1 MVKSTPCITIDFM
14 NMSQLTE
21 RTFTP
26 SESLSSL
33 SLFLSLARGQC
44 RPGKFWHRR
53 SFRQKFLLRSLIMP
67 RLSVEWM
74 NELSHWPNLNVL
86 LTRQP
91 RLPVRL
97 HRPYLAANLSR
108 KQLLEALRY
117 HYALLRECMSAEEF
131 SLYLNTPGLQLAKL
145 EGKNGEQFTLE
156 LTMMI
161 SMDKEGDS
169 TILFRNSEGI
179 PLAEITFTLC
189 EYQGKRT
196 MFIGGLQGAK
206 WEIPHQEIQNATKAC
221 HGLFPKRLVMEA
233 ACLFAQRLQVEQI
246 IAVSNETHIYRSLR
260 YRDKEGKKYAATVRS
275 LLNNDREAEREH
287 LTALPALDMEHFMYR
302 QGFSDV
308 FHRMA
313 QIPENVPMNLRKII
327 SKAIHRSS
335 KPDLAIE
342 VAMEAGRRGVD
353 SVPTLLKKMF
363 SRVLWLARG
372 RAD

>member
-1 MVKSTPCITIDFM
+1 MVKSTSCITIDFM

-117 HYALLRECMSAEEF
+117 HYALLRGCMSAEEF
-131 SLYLNTPGLQLAKL
+131 SLYLNTPGCNWL
-145 EGKNGEQFTLE
+145 NW
-156 LTMMI
+156 
-161 SMDKEGDS
+161 KEKTAS
-169 TILFRNSEGI
+169 SS
-179 PLAEITFTLC
+179 
-189 EYQGKRT
+189 
-196 MFIGGLQGAK
+196 
-206 WEIPHQEIQNATKAC
+206 
-221 HGLFPKRLVMEA
+221 RL
-233 ACLFAQRLQVEQI
+233 
-246 IAVSNETHIYRSLR
+246 S
-260 YRDKEGKKYAATVRS
+260 
-275 LLNNDREAEREH
+275 
-287 LTALPALDMEHFMYR
+287 
-302 QGFSDV
+302 
-308 FHRMA
+308 
-313 QIPENVPMNLRKII
+313 
-327 SKAIHRSS
+327 
-335 KPDLAIE
+335 
-342 VAMEAGRRGVD
+342 
-353 SVPTLLKKMF
+353 
-363 SRVLWLARG
+363 
-372 RAD
+372 

>member
-117 HYALLRECMSAEEF
+117 HYALLRGCMSAEE
-131 SLYLNTPGLQLAKL
+131 
-145 EGKNGEQFTLE
+145 FTLE

-260 YRDKEGKKYAATVRS
+260 YRDKEGKIHADYNAFWESVGGVC
-275 LLNNDREAEREH
+275 DAERH
-287 LTALPALDMEHFMYR
+287 YRLPAQIARKEIAEIASKKRAEYRRRYEMLDAI
-302 QGFSDV
+302 QPQ
-308 FHRMA
+308 MA
-313 QIPENVPMNLRKII
+313 TMF
-327 SKAIHRSS
+327 
-335 KPDLAIE
+335 
-342 VAMEAGRRGVD
+342 RG
-353 SVPTLLKKMF
+353 
-363 SRVLWLARG
+363 
-372 RAD
+372 

>member
-1 MVKSTPCITIDFM
+1 MVKSTSCITIDFM

-117 HYALLRECMSAEEF
+117 HYALLRGCMSAEEF

-179 PLAEITFTLC
+179 PLAELTFTLC
-189 EYQGKRT
+189 EYQGKGRCLLADCKAQNGKFHT
-196 MFIGGLQGAK
+196 RNPECDESLPRAISQTPRDGSGLSVC
-206 WEIPHQEIQNATKAC
+206 PT
-221 HGLFPKRLVMEA
+221 
-233 ACLFAQRLQVEQI
+233 FA
-246 IAVSNETHIYRSLR
+246 
-260 YRDKEGKKYAATVRS
+260 
-275 LLNNDREAEREH
+275 
-287 LTALPALDMEHFMYR
+287 
-302 QGFSDV
+302 
-308 FHRMA
+308 
-313 QIPENVPMNLRKII
+313 
-327 SKAIHRSS
+327 
-335 KPDLAIE
+335 
-342 VAMEAGRRGVD
+342 
-353 SVPTLLKKMF
+353 
-363 SRVLWLARG
+363 G
-372 RAD
+372 RADYCRQQ

>member
-1 MVKSTPCITIDFM
+1 MVKSTSCIIIDFM

-33 SLFLSLARGQC
+33 SLFLSLALTC
-44 RPGKFWHRR
+44 RPGLNSGIAV

-117 HYALLRECMSAEEF
+117 HYALLRGCMSAEEF

-179 PLAEITFTLC
+179 PLAELTFTLC

-206 WEIPHQEIQNATKAC
+206 WEIPHQEIQNATKPAT
-221 HGLFPKRLVMEA
+221 GYFPNA
-233 ACLFAQRLQVEQI
+233 
-246 IAVSNETHIYRSLR
+246 S
-260 YRDKEGKKYAATVRS
+260 
-275 LLNNDREAEREH
+275 
-287 LTALPALDMEHFMYR
+287 
-302 QGFSDV
+302 
-308 FHRMA
+308 
-313 QIPENVPMNLRKII
+313 
-327 SKAIHRSS
+327 
-335 KPDLAIE
+335 
-342 VAMEAGRRGVD
+342 
-353 SVPTLLKKMF
+353 
-363 SRVLWLARG
+363 
-372 RAD
+372 

>member
-74 NELSHWPNLNVL
+74 NELSRWPNLNVL

-260 YRDKEGKKYAATVRS
+260 YRDKEGKIHADYNAFWESVGGVC
-275 LLNNDREAEREH
+275 DAERH
-287 LTALPALDMEHFMYR
+287 YRLPAQIARKEIAEIASKKRAEYRRRYEMLDAI
-302 QGFSDV
+302 QPQ
-308 FHRMA
+308 MA
-313 QIPENVPMNLRKII
+313 TMF
-327 SKAIHRSS
+327 
-335 KPDLAIE
+335 
-342 VAMEAGRRGVD
+342 RG
-353 SVPTLLKKMF
+353 
-363 SRVLWLARG
+363 
-372 RAD
+372 

>member
-1 MVKSTPCITIDFM
+1 
-14 NMSQLTE
+14 
-21 RTFTP
+21 
-26 SESLSSL
+26 
-33 SLFLSLARGQC
+33 
-44 RPGKFWHRR
+44 
-53 SFRQKFLLRSLIMP
+53 MP

-117 HYALLRECMSAEEF
+117 HYALLRGCMSAEEF

-169 TILFRNSEGI
+169 TILFRNSEDI

-196 MFIGGLQGAK
+196 MFIG
-206 WEIPHQEIQNATKAC
+206 
-221 HGLFPKRLVMEA
+221 
-233 ACLFAQRLQVEQI
+233 
-246 IAVSNETHIYRSLR
+246 
-260 YRDKEGKKYAATVRS
+260 
-275 LLNNDREAEREH
+275 
-287 LTALPALDMEHFMYR
+287 
-302 QGFSDV
+302 
-308 FHRMA
+308 
-313 QIPENVPMNLRKII
+313 
-327 SKAIHRSS
+327 
-335 KPDLAIE
+335 
-342 VAMEAGRRGVD
+342 
-353 SVPTLLKKMF
+353 
-363 SRVLWLARG
+363 
-372 RAD
+372 